1 VVSFLTI
8 LTIPKG
14 GCMMYLDHNSTTK
27 IDKRVLS
34 RMMPYFRENFT
45 NPSSIYRIAQEAREV
60 LEDARETVANCLKCG
75 PKEIYFTSGGTES
88 NNLAIK
94 GTAWRRRREGNHII
108 TSRIEHHAVL
118 NPCRWLEG
126 MGFRVSYIPVDST
139 GIVHVDAL
147 RKAITPQTILIS
159 IMWVNNEIGTI
170 QPIKEIAEIA
180 REKGIYFH
188 TDAVQAIGKIP
199 VNLKEIRVDMLS
211 LSGHKIYGPKGIG
224 VLFVREGTHIES
236 LIHGGSHEMS
246 LRAGTENVPEIIGLS
261 EAVKIATTEL
271 GEENRRL
278 SILRDKLETGLQER
292 IPDIIIN
299 GHREKRV
306 SNTLSLCIRYVE
318 GESVLLHLDLNEIC
332 ASSGSACT
340 SGSTKPSHVLLAMG
354 IEPEIAYGS
363 LRFSLGRKNTEE
375 DIDKV
380 LDILPRIVEKLRS
393 MSPYK

>member
-1 VVSFLTI
+1 MI
-8 LTIPKG
+8 
-14 GCMMYLDHNSTTK
+14 YLDHNSSTK

-34 RMMPYFRENFT
+34 KMMPYFRENFA
-45 NPSSIYRIAQEAREV
+45 NPSSTYRIAQEAREA
-60 LEDARETVANCLKCG
+60 LEDARETVANCLKCD

-108 TSRIEHHAVL
+108 TSRTEHHAVL

-126 MGFRVSYIPVDST
+126 MGFKVSYIPVDST
-139 GIVHVDAL
+139 GIVDVDAL

-159 IMWVNNEIGTI
+159 IMWVNNEIGTM

-236 LIHGGSHEMS
+236 LIHGGPHEMS

-292 IPDIIIN
+292 VPDIIIN

-354 IEPEIAYGS
+354 IEPEITYGS
-363 LRFSLGRKNTEE
+363 LRFSLGRENTEE

-393 MSPYK
+393 LSPYK

>member
-1 VVSFLTI
+1 MI
-8 LTIPKG
+8 
-14 GCMMYLDHNSTTK
+14 YLDHNSTTK
-27 IDKRVLS
+27 VDKRVLS
-34 RMMPYFRENFT
+34 RTMPYFRENFA
-45 NPSSIYRIAQEAREV
+45 NPSSTYRIAQEAREA
-60 LEDARETVANCLKCG
+60 LEDARGTVADCLKCD

-94 GTAWRRRREGNHII
+94 GTAWRQRREGNHII

-139 GIVHVDAL
+139 GIVDVDAL

-199 VNLKEIRVDMLS
+199 VNLKEIGVDILS

-224 VLFVREGTHIES
+224 VLFIREGTHIES
-236 LIHGGSHEMS
+236 LIHGGPHEMS
-246 LRAGTENVPEIIGLS
+246 LRAGTENIPEIIGLS

-332 ASSGSACT
+332 ASSGSACA
-340 SGSTKPSHVLLAMG
+340 SGSSEPSHVLLAMG
-354 IEPEIAYGS
+354 IEPEVAYGS
-363 LRFSLGRKNTEE
+363 LRFSLGRENTEE

-393 MSPYK
+393 LSPYK

>member
-1 VVSFLTI
+1 MI
-8 LTIPKG
+8 
-14 GCMMYLDHNSTTK
+14 YLDHNSTTK
-27 IDKRVLS
+27 VDKRVLS
-34 RMMPYFRENFT
+34 RTMPYFRENFA
-45 NPSSIYRIAQEAREV
+45 NPSSTYRIAQEAREA
-60 LEDARETVANCLKCG
+60 LEDARETVANCLKCD
-75 PKEIYFTSGGTES
+75 PKEIYFASGGTES

-94 GTAWRRRREGNHII
+94 GTAWRQRREGNHII

-139 GIVHVDAL
+139 GIVDVDAL

-188 TDAVQAIGKIP
+188 TDAVQAIEKIP

-236 LIHGGSHEMS
+236 LIQGGPHEMS

-278 SILRDKLETGLQER
+278 SIL
-292 IPDIIIN
+292 
-299 GHREKRV
+299 
-306 SNTLSLCIRYVE
+306 
-318 GESVLLHLDLNEIC
+318 
-332 ASSGSACT
+332 
-340 SGSTKPSHVLLAMG
+340 
-354 IEPEIAYGS
+354 
-363 LRFSLGRKNTEE
+363 
-375 DIDKV
+375 
-380 LDILPRIVEKLRS
+380 
-393 MSPYK
+393 